1 MSGDQP
7 SRSADDEIKAPKF
20 NHEQTHSSG
29 QSSIDQRLKRL
40 REEILP
46 LYPFLLTVP
55 TDVPFRLG
63 SRFVNNWAV
72 GNDGPF
78 TPEEQQLQYMTFLT
92 HHEGDSLLV
101 AVGDWSD
108 ATGNAMSDRRSG
120 AQSAASTPSNNS
132 VKKKISLT
140 DYRNKRKS
148 GASASPV
155 GPEVN
160 NQSTSVLNTPDA
172 SQRAARV
179 SLPNSDSQ
187 KPVEKPPAHS
197 RVLSN
202 PGGIER
208 KRPFVDGTLDSSKS
222 QQKVA
227 PPQKKPRISPSP
239 AKTDPLKGNGLPALL
254 SPTLPP
260 TSSSPRLPRLLSPT
274 LPPDIER
281 ELAGLGEGLL
291 GLGSSQSDG
300 ASHNDLSSG
309 SKIQKAKS
317 AVHAAS
323 QPDSAPSSGLHNKQ
337 AYHGYDK
344 RRPSSTDVSTL
355 DSSLASKSNSKN
367 HVGNMP
373 SRPTGSPPTLQDAS
387 AKTQLV
393 VKLKYGRSNRRR
405 IEALLKF
412 SGKKKSAPPGSPVKN
427 ALDMEPSQSQKARQA
442 AGKAPASEHP
452 DPSKLQRLEG
462 KGKHMGTTPVSR
474 EHSKVP
480 EKPQT
485 PVSFSSNLAVNQSDR
500 SKPSSTTPVKDPKS
514 SASRPEP
521 FSGNDRKPS
530 SHPAVKR
537 PGNSATPTK
546 VASPQ
551 SSNTASRQCD
561 RRAWKDEYQKYS
573 NLGRD
578 LKHAA
583 ERHTAKDHVTSV
595 DEKLAA
601 ATAIEAILCFIV
613 AFVADDQSKALSR
626 QAADSSSW
634 LSILAYWRVV
644 KKNSTPY
651 PRLYSLCLILGAVS
665 YGAIHALD
673 LERLAAT
680 PLPGENT
687 PVPTPGS
694 DENTAA
700 SEDHKKSRKELV
712 ELKNRPYECYR
723 ESQRLWLEGSRG
735 LCEDVLSREFP
746 STWSKRSKNFSELG
760 RQRLKAGDY
769 SGEFFL
775 PVGRTNAPLEVVRFS
790 HAFLSEWCVK
800 EGVGW
805 NSRLKL

>member
-7 SRSADDEIKAPKF
+7 YRSADDEIKDPKF
-20 NHEQTHSSG
+20 VNEQTHNSD
-29 QSSIDQRLKRL
+29 QSSIDLRLKRL

-46 LYPFLLTVP
+46 FYPFLLTVP

-108 ATGNAMSDRRSG
+108 ATGNVMSDQRSG

-132 VKKKISLT
+132 VKKKISLN
-140 DYRNKRKS
+140 DYRNRRKS

-155 GPEVN
+155 GPEVG

-172 SQRAARV
+172 SQRAARA
-179 SLPNSDSQ
+179 SLPNNDSQ
-187 KPVEKPPAHS
+187 KPVGKPPVQS
-197 RVLSN
+197 RA
-202 PGGIER
+202 
-208 KRPFVDGTLDSSKS
+208 SS
-222 QQKVA
+222 QHKVA
-227 PPQKKPRISPSP
+227 APKKPRISPTP
-239 AKTDPLKGNGLPALL
+239 AKTDRLKGNGLPALL

-300 ASHNDLSSG
+300 ASNNDSRQS
-309 SKIQKAKS
+309 
-317 AVHAAS
+317 
-323 QPDSAPSSGLHNKQ
+323 
-337 AYHGYDK
+337 YHGNDK
-344 RRPSSTDVSTL
+344 RWPSSTDVSTL
-355 DSSLASKSNSKN
+355 DASLASKSNSKN
-367 HVGNMP
+367 HVGNTM
-373 SRPTGSPPTLQDAS
+373 SRSTGSPPALQDAS
-387 AKTQLV
+387 ARAQLV
-393 VKLKYGRSNRRR
+393 VKLKYGRSNRKR

-412 SGKKKSAPPGSPVKN
+412 SGKKKPAPPGSPVKN
-427 ALDMEPSQSQKARQA
+427 ALDVEPSQTQKARQA
-442 AGKAPASEHP
+442 AAKAPASEHP
-452 DPSKLQRLEG
+452 DHNKSQRLEG
-462 KGKHMGTTPVSR
+462 KGKHTGTIP
-474 EHSKVP
+474 
-480 EKPQT
+480 PQT
-485 PVSFSSNLAVNQSDR
+485 PMSLSSNLAVYQTDK
-500 SKPSSTTPVKDPKS
+500 SKPSSTTPVKDTKS
-514 SASRPEP
+514 SFNRLDP
-521 FSGNDRKPS
+521 FSGNDGKPS

-537 PGNSATPTK
+537 PGTSATPTK

-551 SSNTASRQCD
+551 SSHTASRQCD

-583 ERHTAKDHVTSV
+583 ERHTAKDHVTTV

-626 QAADSSSW
+626 QTADSSSW

-651 PRLYSLCLILGAVS
+651 PRLHSLCLILGAVS
-665 YGAIHALD
+665 YDAIHALD

-694 DENTAA
+694 DENAA
-700 SEDHKKSRKELV
+700 PSDDHRKNRKEFV
-712 ELKNRPYECYR
+712 ELKNRPHECYR
-723 ESQRLWLEGSRG
+723 ESQKLWLEGSRG

>member
-7 SRSADDEIKAPKF
+7 YRSADDEIKDPKF
-20 NHEQTHSSG
+20 INEQTHNSG

-46 LYPFLLTVP
+46 FYPFLLTVP

-108 ATGNAMSDRRSG
+108 ATGNVMSDQRSG
-120 AQSAASTPSNNS
+120 GQSAASTPSNNS
-132 VKKKISLT
+132 VKKKIT
-140 DYRNKRKS
+140 FNDYRNRRKS

-155 GPEVN
+155 GPEVSK
-160 NQSTSVLNTPDA
+160 QSTSVLDTPEA
-172 SQRAARV
+172 SQRAARA
-179 SLPNSDSQ
+179 SLPSNDSQ
-187 KPVEKPPAHS
+187 KPAGKPPVQS
-197 RVLSN
+197 RAASN
-202 PGGIER
+202 SGGIER
-208 KRPFVDGTLDSSKS
+208 KRPFVDGTSDSSRS
-222 QQKVA
+222 QHKVA
-227 PPQKKPRISPSP
+227 APKKPRISPSP
-239 AKTDPLKGNGLPALL
+239 AKTERLKGNGLPALL

-260 TSSSPRLPRLLSPT
+260 TSNSPRLPRLLSPT
-274 LPPDIER
+274 LPPDIEK
-281 ELAGLGEGLL
+281 ELAGLGEGPL

-300 ASHNDLSSG
+300 ASNNDLSSG

-317 AVHAAS
+317 AVHASS
-323 QPDSAPSSGLHNKQ
+323 QPDSTHSSGLHSKQ
-337 AYHGYDK
+337 FYHGNDK

-355 DSSLASKSNSKN
+355 DNSLASKGNPKN
-367 HVGNMP
+367 HVGNTM
-373 SRPTGSPPTLQDAS
+373 SRSIGSPPVLQDAS
-387 AKTQLV
+387 ARAQLV
-393 VKLKYGRSNRRR
+393 VKLKYGRSNRKR

-412 SGKKKSAPPGSPVKN
+412 SGKKKPAPPGSPVKS
-427 ALDMEPSQSQKARQA
+427 ALDIEPSQTQKARQA
-442 AGKAPASEHP
+442 AAKAPASEHP
-452 DPSKLQRLEG
+452 DHNKPQRLEG
-462 KGKHMGTTPVSR
+462 KGKHMGTITVSR

-485 PVSFSSNLAVNQSDR
+485 PMSFSSNLAVNPSDR
-500 SKPSSTTPVKDPKS
+500 SKASSTTPVKDPKS
-514 SASRPEP
+514 SASRFDPY
-521 FSGNDRKPS
+521 SGNDGKPS

-546 VASPQ
+546 LASPQ
-551 SSNTASRQCD
+551 STNTASRQCD

-583 ERHTAKDHVTSV
+583 ERHTAKDHVTTV

-626 QAADSSSW
+626 QTADSSSW

-651 PRLYSLCLILGAVS
+651 PRLHSLCLILGAVS
-665 YGAIHALD
+665 YDAIHALD

-687 PVPTPGS
+687 PAPTPGS
-694 DENTAA
+694 DENPAA
-700 SEDHKKSRKELV
+700 SEDHKKSRKEFV
-712 ELKNRPYECYR
+712 ELKNRPHECYR
-723 ESQRLWLEGSRG
+723 ESQKLWLEGSRG

-760 RQRLKAGDY
+760 RQRLRAGDY

-775 PVGRTNAPLEVVRFS
+775 PVGRTNTPLEVVRFS
-790 HAFLSEWCVK
+790 HAFLSEWCAK